1 MPFHRAGILAHNCG
15 MVIDSAG
22 MNPCNAKT
30 LIDNAGMPARSA
42 GMDIY

>member
-30 LIDNAGMPARSA
+30 LIDNVEMAAHSTR
-42 GMDIY
+42 MDIY